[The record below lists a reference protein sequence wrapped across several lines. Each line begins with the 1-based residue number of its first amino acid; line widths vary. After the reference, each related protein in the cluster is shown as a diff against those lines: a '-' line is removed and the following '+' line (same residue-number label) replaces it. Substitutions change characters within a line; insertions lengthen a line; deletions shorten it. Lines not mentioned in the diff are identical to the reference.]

1 MPMNMNPNIKKL
13 TLKTAA
19 SESEIYIGRGVLRDA
34 GSLCALRFRGRRAH
48 IITDTNVAPLFL
60 TYVSSLFQKND
71 FTVSST
77 ILPAGETSKT
87 LQSVSTLYDDFVNA
101 SLTRA
106 DLVVA
111 LGGGVVGDTAGFA
124 AATYL
129 RGINLCQI
137 PTTLLAQVD
146 SSVGGKCGIDL
157 KNGKNLVGAFYQPHI
172 VMIDPDSLKTLPK
185 RYFCDGM
192 GEVIKYGFISD
203 NTILEKLK
211 SDLSDDTLSEVI
223 LRSVEIKRDIVMR
236 DERDLSVRM
245 ILNFGHTIGHA
256 LEKLGGF
263 DALSHGQAVA
273 LGMKAA
279 LKIGILLGVTEKNTV
294 PLLTFLLNRFELNRE
309 IPYTAKEIGDALVND
324 KKIFSSTISFI
335 LIKTPGKAVIHN
347 LSLTSLQQLLP
358 EIF

>member
-34 GSLCALRFRGRRAH
+34 GSLCASRFRGRRVH
-48 IITDTNVAPLFL
+48 IVTDTNVAPLFL
-60 TYVSSLFQKND
+60 NQVSSLFQEND

-77 ILPAGETSKT
+77 SLPAGETSKT
-87 LQSVSTLYDDFVNA
+87 LQSVSILYDDFVNA
-101 SLTRA
+101 TLTRA

-146 SSVGGKCGIDL
+146 SSVGGKCAVDL
-157 KNGKNLVGAFYQPHI
+157 KSGKNLVGAFYQPHVVI
-172 VMIDPDSLKTLPK
+172 IDPDSLKTLPK

-203 NTILEKLK
+203 KTILEKLT
-211 SDLSDDTLSEVI
+211 SDLSDDTLLEVI
-223 LRSVEIKRDIVMR
+223 LRSVEIKRDIVVR
-236 DERDLSVRM
+236 DERDRAVRM

-256 LEKLGGF
+256 LETLGGF

-273 LGMKAA
+273 LGMRAA
-279 LKIGILLGVTEKNTV
+279 LKIGVLLGITEESTI
-294 PLLTFLLNRFELNRE
+294 PLLNQLLDRFELNRD
-309 IPYTAKEIGDALVND
+309 ISYTAEAIADALLSD

-335 LIKTPGKAVIHN
+335 LIKTPGEAVIHN